1 VTYLKIAQTE
11 AGLAIVL
18 NEEVRELLD
27 AKDGAQ
33 VSIGVS
39 EDGEVFLL
47 GRDMSPE
54 ARRTRGRAPHP
65 TLKEHV
71 RRPGEVGHGGTVLAG
86 SRRHLRRGHFI
97 EPPVHRRE
105 QALGFMA
112 MGQFLNDNG
121 FDLIADQVDATATM
135 LRVARGEL
143 TIEQL
148 ATWLRTRVCPA
159 LDNGP

>member
-1 VTYLKIAQTE
+1 MTYLKIAQTE

-54 ARRTRGRAPHP
+54 ARRTRGRA
-65 TLKEHV
+65 
-71 RRPGEVGHGGTVLAG
+71 
-86 SRRHLRRGHFI
+86 
-97 EPPVHRRE
+97 
-105 QALGFMA
+105 
-112 MGQFLNDNG
+112 
-121 FDLIADQVDATATM
+121 LIQ
-135 LRVARGEL
+135 R
-143 TIEQL
+143 
-148 ATWLRTRVCPA
+148 
-159 LDNGP
+159 